1 MFQSLTSRIAAVSAL
16 VVVALLVLVAALA
29 DASRQTRESFRWVT
43 HSAQVIQAMEETVA
57 GLRDAES
64 GQRAYVLTQNAAY
77 AQSFDARISDS
88 LRAFSELV
96 ELTRDNPSQQ
106 LRLQALGAQLSGRI
120 ELMRQPLTLARS
132 GDFARAEALIAEG
145 RGFDSMSAF
154 VLAARELLDEERV
167 VQSRRVEAAERRLAR
182 VRGLALIGG
191 PLIAFFSLSVSLMV
205 IRGIRQPVRVIT
217 RAMTGLG
224 AGDLNQRIDSRMGS
238 REFDR
243 LARGYN
249 DMADRLATAAKD
261 QSRSERE
268 LKRVHEELLAS
279 AQTLR
284 ERGEVIE
291 LLGGMAHRMQ
301 AARTDDELAQV
312 IHAFVPRVLPGLPG
326 ALYAYNN
333 SRNLLVPLSG
343 WGGHEAETEG
353 FAPDQCW
360 ALRRG
365 QSHFVSEPGAD
376 VVCGHVSPLAAPYH
390 CEPLLASGEVIGV
403 LHLDGLVEAETQFR
417 LNVLAENIAS
427 AMVNQKLQRDL
438 KEQTIRDPL
447 TGLFNRRYME
457 EALALEV
464 ARAARSGAPL
474 CVVMCDVDH
483 FKRFNDEFGHE
494 AGDVV
499 LQAVA
504 AELGHRFRDGDIVCR
519 YGGEEFIVIA
529 PGTKAETLA
538 PRVETVRQ
546 AIAAI
551 ALRLGKQP
559 LGSSTMSFGVAE
571 WSKGM
576 NRDGDALV
584 QAADAALYRAKK
596 EGRNR
601 VVLHVEETA

>member
-16 VVVALLVLVAALA
+16 VVIALLVLVAALT

-43 HSAQVIQAMEETVA
+43 HSAKVIQAMDDTVA

-64 GQRAYVLTQNAAY
+64 GQRAYVLTRNPAY
-77 AQSFDARISDS
+77 AQSFDARVADS
-88 LRAFSELV
+88 QQAFSELV
-96 ELTRDNPSQQ
+96 ELTRDNPTQQ
-106 LRLQALGAQLSGRI
+106 VQIQALGEQLSERVA
-120 ELMRQPLTLARS
+120 LMRQPLNLARN
-132 GDFARAEALIAEG
+132 GDFATAEKVIIEG
-145 RGFDSMSAF
+145 RGFDSMRAF
-154 VLAARELLDEERV
+154 VLAAQALLDEERV
-167 VQSRRVEAAERRLAR
+167 LQAQRIDAAERRLAR

-191 PLIAFFSLSVSLMV
+191 PLIAFFSLSVSFMV

-224 AGDLNQRIDSRMGS
+224 AGDLNQRIDGRMGS
-238 REFDR
+238 REFNR

-249 DMADRLATAAKD
+249 DMADRLATAATD

-268 LKRVHEELLAS
+268 LKQVHEELLVS

-312 IHAFVPRVLPGLPG
+312 IRAFVPRVLPGLTG

-343 WGGHEAETEG
+343 WGGHEVETDS

-376 VVCGHVSPLAAPYH
+376 IVCGHVDHDAAPYH

-464 ARAARSGAPL
+464 ARAARSDAPL

-504 AELGHRFRDGDIVCR
+504 AQLGHRFRDGDIVCR
-519 YGGEEFIVIA
+519 YGGEEFIIIA
-529 PGTKAETLA
+529 PGTTAEALSQ
-538 PRVETVRQ
+538 RVEAVRQ
-546 AIAAI
+546 AIAGI

-571 WSKGM
+571 WARGM
-576 NRDGDALV
+576 DRDGDALV
-584 QAADAALYRAKK
+584 QAADAALYRAKR

-601 VVLHVEETA
+601 VVVHATV